1 MRDEI
6 TPAARVILARV
17 FASAQVELL
26 RSGDGVTS
34 LRPAVRPVVVRPAAG
49 SFSGGRAMSLHGAET
64 CAGVTGSNCLHYPL
78 TALVGEQ
85 SAAGI
90 RRSESPG
97 YRAASFSRS

>member
-6 TPAARVILARV
+6 TPAARVILGV

-49 SFSGGRAMSLHGAET
+49 SFSGGRAMSLNGGESS
-64 CAGVTGSNCLHYPL
+64 AGVTGSNCLHYPL

-85 SAAGI
+85 LAADI
-90 RRSESPG
+90 RPRESRG
-97 YRAASFSRS
+97 YLAASFSRS